1 MKTKKTLIGIVL
13 MFFLTIGLKFTSA
26 FFSDAGQSQ
35 NNTFAAADTFPTPT
49 FVVTLTPSPSPTSL
63 PVGPSD
69 VIINEIMWM
78 GSQGNSAD
86 EWIELRNMTSNT
98 IDLSNWVIDNLG
110 SGVNNNIVIPA
121 GKSITPNGFFLISND
136 TEADSVISITPDH
149 QTSSIS
155 LQNNGEQ
162 LILRTSAGG
171 TILDIANGT
180 GAWLAGDDNPE
191 KSMERNSTPGDG
203 AVGVSWHTA
212 TSATNW
218 RGLDN

>member
-1 MKTKKTLIGIVL
+1 MKFSINWAINSLYDCLGCFLIL
-13 MFFLTIGLKFTSA
+13 FKDS
-26 FFSDAGQSQ
+26 
-35 NNTFAAADTFPTPT
+35 
-49 FVVTLTPSPSPTSL
+49 
-63 PVGPSD
+63 
-69 VIINEIMWM
+69 
-78 GSQGNSAD
+78 
-86 EWIELRNMTSNT
+86 T
-98 IDLSNWVIDNLG
+98 IDLSNWVIDNLV

-212 TSATNW
+212 TSATNIDTDTDELATP
-218 RGLDN
+218 RAANSTP